1 MGDWET
7 WAHLL
12 SWFLSWV
19 SSCLNICKVKHTSGR
34 DNLNTSKNCVSFK
47 TLKEIKSH
55 NFKEKIP
62 SDIYLPQSWRK
73 ASISGVAIARAT
85 ILEKGLGVKVAGWGQ
100 DVLKVSI
107 HSGMMSKC
115 MARLQTPF
123 FWAGL
128 LFVWRPIWL
137 FFNYW
142 PFYLNCGTTFNCSF
156 YGTCHIPG
164 LIAKFSILKCPIIND
179 IIQPNMLNWI
189 LSLRTLI
196 SNTPENVKISEITCF
211 QSHTL
216 SFLVLQFGS
225 PPTSLLALCVA
236 LASQLFL
243 PLSSE
248 WKRFPKRGRWP
259 SAFSSHGVFRST
271 PPCSWLH

>member
-1 MGDWET
+1 MAAKTKYVFFYCESQYHREPAFGAQKLFWLTMLYAVSLLQEQFPVL
-7 WAHLL
+7 WGFHFSYLLCLMCLVHLL
-12 SWFLSWV
+12 SWFLTWV

-34 DNLNTSKNCVSFK
+34 DSLNTSKDCVSFK

-55 NFKEKIP
+55 NFKEKKP

-73 ASISGVAIARAT
+73 ASISGVAITRAA

-115 MARLQTPF
+115 VARLQTPF
-123 FWAGL
+123 FRAGL
-128 LFVWRPIWL
+128 FFVWRPIWL

-164 LIAKFSILKCPIIND
+164 LIAKFSILKSPIIND

-196 SNTPENVKISEITCF
+196 SNNSRECKNLWNNMLSIP
-211 QSHTL
+211 HT
-216 SFLVLQFGS
+216 
-225 PPTSLLALCVA
+225 
-236 LASQLFL
+236 
-243 PLSSE
+243 
-248 WKRFPKRGRWP
+248 
-259 SAFSSHGVFRST
+259 
-271 PPCSWLH
+271 